1 MPLDRSKR
9 AMLREHCNINLN
21 SRKNISKGYL
31 IKGLETGKGYIA
43 TSKWGGCLGLQSSEL
58 FKC

>member
-9 AMLREHCNINLN
+9 AVLREHYSINLN
-21 SRKNISKGYL
+21 CRKSISKGYF
-31 IKGLETGKGYIA
+31 IKGLETGNGYIA
-43 TSKWGGCLGLQSSEL
+43 TSKGGDCLGWQSSEL